1 MSGVPLQSL
10 VNGQQ
15 ADHIS
20 IHDRGF
26 QYGDGCFETI
36 RVLANKPI
44 LWQQHLSRLKRAC
57 RLLYLEVD
65 FDLLDKDLSQL
76 LETNQSSDV
85 ILKIIITRGE
95 GGRGYAPGSSSSC
108 TRVLQ
113 LSNYQAPTIRKAAKI
128 MLCRHGLSAN
138 TMLAG
143 IKHLNRLDQVLAS
156 REIPDSFDE
165 GLCLDQL
172 GYIVEGCKSNLM
184 LCIDDE
190 LITPDLSSCGVEGVM
205 LEQLIESYAGRG
217 YPVARKKINLKQLQ
231 MADELFLCNSVF
243 GVWSVAEIYNAD
255 FELYWKS
262 NRDEGQYTSAA
273 IDWANEIFRVGN

>member
-1 MSGVPLQSL
+1 MAGVPLQSL

-36 RVLANKPI
+36 RVLANNPI

-57 RLLYLEVD
+57 RILSLEVD
-65 FDLLDKDLSQL
+65 FDLLNKELSLL
-76 LETNQSSDV
+76 LEINQSPDV

-95 GGRGYAPGSSSSC
+95 GGRGYAPASISSC
-108 TRVLQ
+108 THVLQ
-113 LSNYQAPTIRKAAKI
+113 LSDYQVPDVRKAAKVI
-128 MLCRHGLSAN
+128 LCQHRLSAN

-156 REIPDSFDE
+156 KEVPDDFDE
-165 GLCLDQL
+165 GLCLDQQ
-172 GYIVEGCKSNLM
+172 GNIVEGCKSNLM

-190 LITPDLSSCGVEGVM
+190 FITPDLSSCGVEGVM
-205 LEQLIESYAGRG
+205 LKQLIKSYAVKG
-217 YPVARKKINLKQLQ
+217 YTVARKKINLKQLQ

-243 GVWSVAEIYNAD
+243 GVWPIAEIYNAD

-262 NRDEGQYTSAA
+262 DSVEGQYTCAA
-273 IDWANEIFRVGN
+273 INWANEIFRANN

>member
-76 LETNQSSDV
+76 LETN
-85 ILKIIITRGE
+85 
-95 GGRGYAPGSSSSC
+95 
-108 TRVLQ
+108 
-113 LSNYQAPTIRKAAKI
+113 
-128 MLCRHGLSAN
+128 
-138 TMLAG
+138 
-143 IKHLNRLDQVLAS
+143 
-156 REIPDSFDE
+156 
-165 GLCLDQL
+165 
-172 GYIVEGCKSNLM
+172 
-184 LCIDDE
+184 
-190 LITPDLSSCGVEGVM
+190 
-205 LEQLIESYAGRG
+205 
-217 YPVARKKINLKQLQ
+217 
-231 MADELFLCNSVF
+231 
-243 GVWSVAEIYNAD
+243 
-255 FELYWKS
+255 
-262 NRDEGQYTSAA
+262 
-273 IDWANEIFRVGN
+273 